1 MRPTAAATRE
11 GSPVT
16 TPRVLQGER
25 RSWQVELD
33 VSAPQILFAEELCDR
48 DASVLVVDF
57 GRLRLTNTPPAG
69 EAGGTPATP
78 PGEDEEMFMTPCSTP
93 PASLLSP
100 AEPPEPLGP
109 ASPPNATPL
118 DAADLHT
125 RLYDRC
131 GQSAL
136 VKALANT
143 NFVDSSQNYKKVRP
157 AQEMCINTIFLI
169 NIQH

>member
-1 MRPTAAATRE
+1 M
-11 GSPVT
+11 
-16 TPRVLQGER
+16 
-25 RSWQVELD
+25 ELD

-57 GRLRLTNTPPAG
+57 GRLRLTNAAPAGAAAATPPA
-69 EAGGTPATP
+69 
-78 PGEDEEMFMTPCSTP
+78 EDEEMFMTPCSTP

-109 ASPPNATPL
+109 APPPPAPPL

-131 GQSAL
+131 AL
-136 VKALANT
+136 G
-143 NFVDSSQNYKKVRP
+143 S
-157 AQEMCINTIFLI
+157 
-169 NIQH
+169 